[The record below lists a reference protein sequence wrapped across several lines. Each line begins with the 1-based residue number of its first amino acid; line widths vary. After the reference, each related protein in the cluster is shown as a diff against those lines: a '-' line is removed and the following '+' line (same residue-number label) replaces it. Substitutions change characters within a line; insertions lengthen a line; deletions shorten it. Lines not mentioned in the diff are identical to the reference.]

1 MRTRCTMKISIL
13 FEKFLDDVVTEL
25 LNTEAENFRELIAE
39 KDKEKLSAILQALQ
53 LMIAMAFIADTNP
66 KEVAISIEYILW
78 EEVKSD
84 FYDTDIVH

>member
-1 MRTRCTMKISIL
+1 MKISVL